1 MTLIDITALIRDILA
16 ILALLIGALAG
27 LFIFFQLAPVAQ
39 LRILPRWSDETQQFL
54 IVRLEIENRSRV
66 RILRPTG
73 HIQVLEYA
81 LDTNRALSHFVPF
94 TEERSKK
101 EPPLEWREPALMF
114 ESTRQIY
121 PGATIVVERLH
132 PCPQS
137 EVAIKLGLQINIGLN
152 LFGRLVTLKREPW
165 QQTTT
170 CIVVKRLPQST
181 PEHS

>member
-1 MTLIDITALIRDILA
+1 MTEIIALTRDILA

-39 LRILPRWSDETQQFL
+39 LRILPRWSDDTHQFL
-54 IVRLEIENRSRV
+54 IIRLEVENRSRV
-66 RILRPTG
+66 RILRPSG
-73 HIQVLEYA
+73 RFQILEYA
-81 LDTNRALSHFVPF
+81 LDTNHALSHFVPF
-94 TEERSKK
+94 TKERSEQ

-114 ESTRQIY
+114 ESTRRIY
-121 PGATIVVERLH
+121 PGEMIVAERLH

-152 LFGRLVTLKREPW
+152 LLGRLVTLQRDPW

-170 CIVVKRLPQST
+170 CIVVKRST
-181 PEHS
+181 QPTQEHN

>member
-1 MTLIDITALIRDILA
+1 MIEIIGLLRDILV
-16 ILALLIGALAG
+16 IVALLIGALAG

-66 RILRPTG
+66 RIVRPTG
-73 HIQVLEYA
+73 HFQVLEYA